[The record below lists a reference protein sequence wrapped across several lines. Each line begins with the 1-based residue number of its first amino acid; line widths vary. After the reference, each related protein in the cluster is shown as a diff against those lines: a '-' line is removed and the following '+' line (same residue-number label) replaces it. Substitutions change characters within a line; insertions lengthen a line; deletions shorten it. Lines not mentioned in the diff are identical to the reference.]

1 MARLL
6 GLLSIL
12 LAACSNGGP
21 GPVADDRAR
30 RADAVIPLQPYFR
43 DLRVVSALV
52 HGDTVRLLLDT
63 GGGATLITPTLAA
76 RLDCTPYG
84 ADVGHR
90 MSGEQVTF
98 ARCDSLAIG
107 LGDDT
112 LRLAP
117 VAVFDINA
125 LLPRELP
132 PLDGIL
138 ALDAFVGHVI
148 TLDLATDRLVVR
160 APDGE
165 DAAATAALPWR
176 AATGESG
183 RFLTAFLP
191 VAGRHGM
198 LWFLLDS
205 GNLRGTVVAESVVR
219 DSLLP
224 LADSGK
230 AIVAVGDRIS
240 DTTTWS
246 SAPLIID
253 GALGADFLRRHAV
266 TLDLRKPIGG
276 QR

>member
-6 GLLSIL
+6 GFLSIL
-12 LAACSNGGP
+12 LSACGAGEATRVAADTTD
-21 GPVADDRAR
+21 V
-30 RADAVIPLQPYFR
+30 VVPLQPYFR
-43 DLRVVSALV
+43 DLRVVSAVLG
-52 HGDTVRLLLDT
+52 GDTARLLLDT
-63 GGGATLITPTLAA
+63 GGGATLVTPAVAT
-76 RLDCTPYG
+76 RLGCVPYG
-84 ADVGHR
+84 ADIGHR
-90 MSGEQVTF
+90 MSGEQVAF
-98 ARCDSLAIG
+98 ARCDSAAIE
-107 LGDDT
+107 LGNDT

-138 ALDAFVGHVI
+138 ALDAFVGHVV
-148 TLDLATDRLVVR
+148 TLDLVADRLIVH

-165 DAAATAALPWR
+165 AAAATTSLPWR
-176 AATGESG
+176 AATGQAG

-191 VAGRHGM
+191 VAGKRGT

-205 GNLRGTVVAESVVR
+205 GNLRGTLVAESVVR
-219 DSLLP
+219 DALLP

-230 AIVAVGDRIS
+230 AILAVGNRLS

-246 SAPLIID
+246 PAPLIID
-253 GALGADFLRRHAV
+253 GALGSDFLRRHAV
-266 TLDLRKPIGG
+266 TLDLRDPFPG